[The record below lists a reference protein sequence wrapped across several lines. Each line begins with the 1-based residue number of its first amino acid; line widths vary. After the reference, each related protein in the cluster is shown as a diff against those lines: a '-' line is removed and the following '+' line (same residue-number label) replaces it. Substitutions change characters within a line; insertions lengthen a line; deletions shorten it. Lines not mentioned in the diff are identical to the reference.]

1 MIKKIFLFILMG
13 LVLGGLGAIEVRAE
27 GVRDERL
34 EGVVEE
40 VKVEQRKTV
49 DGQSWYYQE
58 LDFRVEKGSLAGK
71 VVGIVN
77 GEMGNSRTEKYKVGD
92 KLIVGYGEMV
102 DGENYFYIIDYVR
115 KNMLGWLLLAFVV
128 LAVVI
133 VGKWAVT
140 SLLGMGFSFLVIFR
154 VILPAII
161 EGQDPV
167 WVAIGGAMLIIP
179 ATFYLSH
186 GFNKK
191 TNAAILGTV
200 VSLVVI
206 GWLSKWLI
214 EIGNFTGLASEEAG
228 FFLIESGGGVDMRGI
243 LLAGIIIGALGVLD
257 DVTVSQAA
265 IVAELKETDK
275 ELGVKD
281 LYKKAMR
288 VGHDHITSMI
298 NTLVL
303 VYTGAALPLLLLFVS
318 GGLGFGEVINYEIVA
333 EEVIRTLVGSIGL
346 VLAVPVTTLV
356 AAVWMKGKK

>member
-1 MIKKIFLFILMG
+1 MKKIFLLILMG
-13 LVLGGLGAIEVRAE
+13 LLFWGGVGEVRAE
-27 GVRDERL
+27 EIRDERL

-40 VKVEQRKTV
+40 VKVEQRKSE
-49 DGQSWYYQE
+49 GGESWYYQE
-58 LDFRVEKGSLAGK
+58 MDFRVKKGSLAGE
-71 VVGIVN
+71 VVEIKN
-77 GEMGNSRTEKYKVGD
+77 GEMGNTRTERYEVGD
-92 KLIVGYGEMV
+92 KLIVGYGETV
-102 DGENYFYIIDYVR
+102 DGEKYFYIIDYIR
-115 KNMLGWLLLAFVV
+115 KAMLGWLLLAFVV
-128 LAVVI
+128 LTVVI
-133 VGKWAVT
+133 VKKWAVT
-140 SLLGMGFSFLVIFR
+140 SLLGMAFSFLVIFR

-167 WVAIGGAMLIIP
+167 LAAIGGAMLIIP

-191 TNAAILGTV
+191 TNTAIFGTV
-200 VSLVVI
+200 MSLMVI

-275 ELGVKD
+275 ELGVKE
-281 LYKKAMR
+281 LYKKAMK

-303 VYTGAALPLLLLFVS
+303 VYAGAAMPLLLLFVS
-318 GGLGFGEVINYEIVA
+318 GGLSFGEVINYEIVA
-333 EEVIRTLVGSIGL
+333 EEAIRTLVGSIGL
-346 VLAVPVTTLV
+346 VLAVPITTIV
-356 AAVWMKGKK
+356 AAVWMKGRK

>member
-1 MIKKIFLFILMG
+1 MA
-13 LVLGGLGAIEVRAE
+13 GGVKAE
-27 GVRDERL
+27 EVRDERL

-40 VKVEQRKTV
+40 VLLEQRRSLE
-49 DGQSWYYQE
+49 GSSWYYQKMNFKV
-58 LDFRVEKGSLAGK
+58 DKGSLEGQVVEIENGEVGTTRTERYEEGDRL
-71 VVGIVN
+71 VVGYA
-77 GEMGNSRTEKYKVGD
+77 ET
-92 KLIVGYGEMV
+92 V
-102 DGENYFYIIDYVR
+102 DGESYFYIIDYVR
-115 KNMLGWLLLAFVV
+115 KQILGWLLLAFVI

-133 VGKWAVT
+133 VKKWAVT
-140 SLLGMGFSFLVIFR
+140 SLLGMVFSFLVIFR

-167 WVAIGGAMLIIP
+167 LAAIGGAVLIIP
-179 ATFYLSH
+179 ASFYLSH
-186 GFNKK
+186 GFNRK

-200 VSLVVI
+200 VSLMVI

-214 EIGNFTGLASEEAG
+214 GVGRLTGLASEEAG
-228 FFLIESGGGVDMRGI
+228 FFLIESGGGVDMKGI
-243 LLAGIIIGALGVLD
+243 LLAGIIVGALGVLD

-275 ELGVKD
+275 KLGVKE

-303 VYTGAALPLLLLFVS
+303 VYAGAAMPLLLLFTS
-318 GGLGFGEVINYEIVA
+318 GGLSFGEVINYEVVA

-346 VLAVPVTTLV
+346 VLAVPITTIV
-356 AAVWMKGKK
+356 AAVLVRKKK

>member
-1 MIKKIFLFILMG
+1 MVKKIFLFVLMG
-13 LVLGGLGAIEVRAE
+13 SLFWFGGVGDVLAE
-27 GVRDERL
+27 GIRDERL

-40 VKVEQRKTV
+40 VKVEQRKSV
-49 DGQSWYYQE
+49 DGKSWYYQE
-58 LDFRVEKGSLAGK
+58 LDFRVEKGSLAGEVMEIK
-71 VVGIVN
+71 N
-77 GEMGNSRTEKYKVGD
+77 GEMGNVRTERYEVGD
-92 KLIVGYGEMV
+92 KLIVGYGETV

-115 KNMLGWLLLAFVV
+115 KEMLGWLLLAFVV

-133 VGKWAVT
+133 VKKWAVM
-140 SLLGMGFSFLVIFR
+140 SLLGMVFSFLVIFR

-191 TNAAILGTV
+191 TNAAIFGTV
-200 VSLVVI
+200 MSLMVI

-228 FFLIESGGGVDMRGI
+228 FFLIESGGGVNMKGI

-275 ELGVKD
+275 GLGIRE

-303 VYTGAALPLLLLFVS
+303 VYAGAAMPLLLLFVS
-318 GGLGFGEVINYEIVA
+318 GGLSFGEVINYEIVA

-346 VLAVPVTTLV
+346 VLAVPITTIV